1 MNNGEARRTLM
12 VDLTAPTA
20 TWTAPATLTVGEAIT
35 DIPAAGPSA
44 DIPGANGYAA
54 TDLPA
59 GLTINANTGA
69 ISGAPTTAN
78 PNPATATITLTD
90 TNGNAGTVSLIL
102 PAVDRGTQTL
112 AGFAYSALTATAGD
126 TPPTVTAPTGAVAG
140 STLSYSTTSAACT
153 VNSGTGALTLDGA
166 GACTI
171 TVTASATDNYNAA
184 TASFTIT
191 ITVNA
196 LPDFGMATL
205 VMAQTYQ
212 MGTEI
217 TVLSLPPAMGGDLP
231 VVYTLS
237 PALPSGL
244 NFNAATREITGTP
257 DMATAEATYTLT
269 ATDADGDTATLDF
282 TITVAADLAPDFGL
296 RTVAARTY
304 QMGTEITAL
313 TLPPA
318 MGGDLPVVYTLS
330 PALPSGL
337 NFNAATREITG
348 TPDMAT
354 AEATYTLTATD
365 ADGDTATLDFTITV
379 AADLAPD
386 FGLRTVAARTYQ
398 MGTEITALTLP
409 PAMGGDLPVVYTLSP
424 ALPSGLN
431 FNAATREITGTPDM
445 ATAEAT
451 YTLTLTRDATSP
463 SRGRHGDGDTVT

>member
-1 MNNGEARRTLM
+1 
-12 VDLTAPTA
+12 
-20 TWTAPATLTVGEAIT
+20 
-35 DIPAAGPSA
+35 
-44 DIPGANGYAA
+44 
-54 TDLPA
+54 
-59 GLTINANTGA
+59 
-69 ISGAPTTAN
+69 
-78 PNPATATITLTD
+78 
-90 TNGNAGTVSLIL
+90 
-102 PAVDRGTQTL
+102 
-112 AGFAYSALTATAGD
+112 
-126 TPPTVTAPTGAVAG
+126 
-140 STLSYSTTSAACT
+140 
-153 VNSGTGALTLDGA
+153 
-166 GACTI
+166 
-171 TVTASATDNYNAA
+171 
-184 TASFTIT
+184 
-191 ITVNA
+191 
-196 LPDFGMATL
+196 MATL

-445 ATAEAT
+445 ATAEAP
-451 YTLTLTRDATSP
+451 YTLTATDA
-463 SRGRHGDGDTVT
+463 DGDTATLDFTITVNAAGAVSVTLNDPTLPVTI